1 MNIIDKNEK
10 VSIIMAA
17 YNAGRTVDKA
27 VRSALAQTYPHFE
40 LIVIDDCSTDNTV
53 ELVSAY
59 HDPRIRLVCHKQN
72 KGVSLTRHEGVSL
85 ATGLLVAVLDSDDW
99 WEPDKLRLQ
108 VECMARTSASL
119 VFTASTF
126 MTSQGADIPWVLHV
140 PAEISYRKLLRQN
153 LISNSSVL
161 VRRDLYLR
169 YEELD
174 DTTHEDFVCWLRML
188 RDGHKAVGIDQP
200 LLHYRLSD
208 NSKSS
213 NKWKAFA
220 MNWRT
225 YRVVGLGLVEA
236 SYNMLWYVVNG
247 LVKYHRIEKH
257 KNRIQCNKY

>member
-1 MNIIDKNEK
+1 MKVIDKNEK

-17 YNAGRTVDKA
+17 YNAERTVDKA
-27 VRSALAQTYPHFE
+27 VRSVLSQTYPHFE
-40 LIVIDDCSTDNTV
+40 LIVIDDCSSDHTV
-53 ELVSAY
+53 QLVSAY
-59 HDPRIRLVCHKQN
+59 SDPRIRLVCHRQN

-85 ATGLLVAVLDSDDW
+85 ATGRLIAVLDSDDW

-108 VECMARTSASL
+108 VERMEATSASL

-126 MTSQGADIPWVLHV
+126 MTSQGKDIPWVLHV
-140 PAEISYRKLLRQN
+140 PDDISYRKLLRQN

-174 DTTHEDFVCWLRML
+174 DTTHEDFACWLRML
-188 RDGHKAVGIDQP
+188 RAGHRAVGIDRP

-213 NKWKAFA
+213 NKWKALV

-225 YRVVGLGLVEA
+225 YRVVGLGLIEA
-236 SYNMLWYVVNG
+236 SYNMLWYIVNG
-247 LVKYHRIEKH
+247 LVKYHRLNKH
-257 KNRIQCNKY
+257 KNQILCNKY